1 MGVSRPLATQLGLND
16 LEDESLDA
24 QPIDGQGSGIRP
36 RTRIGNRRRIA
47 ICFGIIV
54 VALGALAWR
63 GLTNAT
69 EYFKTAD
76 EAMASRSQLG
86 TKNFRIEGTV
96 QPGVHQDGQLVTFVI
111 ENNGVTV
118 PVVQKGEPPQLF
130 APGVPVVLDGH
141 FASASS
147 ATFDSNLIMVK
158 HSDSYVAAHP
168 DRVTTVP
175 ENPSAPTSTP

>member
-1 MGVSRPLATQLGLND
+1 MGVSGPPIGPPIEDLA
-16 LEDESLDA
+16 ESSDA
-24 QPIDGQGSGIRP
+24 EPIDGLGSLVKP
-36 RTRIGNRRRIA
+36 RVRIGSRRRLA

-76 EAMASRSQLG
+76 EAVAARAQLG

-96 QPGVHQDGQLVTFVI
+96 QPGVRQDGQLVTFVI
-111 ENNGVTV
+111 ENNGVSV
-118 PVVQKGEPPQLF
+118 PVVQQGEPPQLF

-141 FASASS
+141 FASPSS

-158 HSDSYVAAHP
+158 HSDSYTAAHP

-175 ENPSAPTSTP
+175 EPSSTP